1 MRCPWLFL
9 SAKAFHLKYEEV
21 PLDANIRKW
30 DVQVLSVSL
39 GDWEWGWGG
48 AAMVARCVVKLTC
61 TAQVSKLK
69 RHLDKVAVMKFWETL
84 DR

>member
-1 MRCPWLFL
+1 MIQLI
-9 SAKAFHLKYEEV
+9 
-21 PLDANIRKW
+21 N
-30 DVQVLSVSL
+30 
-39 GDWEWGWGG
+39 
-48 AAMVARCVVKLTC
+48 